1 MPAYLIAE
9 HRIHD
14 AERFDAYRSAVAPMI
29 TRFGGRYLTL
39 PGSHAVLDGA

>member
-14 AERFDAYRSAVAPMI
+14 AERFEAYRSAVAPMI
-29 TRFGGRYLTL
+29 TRFGGRYLTV